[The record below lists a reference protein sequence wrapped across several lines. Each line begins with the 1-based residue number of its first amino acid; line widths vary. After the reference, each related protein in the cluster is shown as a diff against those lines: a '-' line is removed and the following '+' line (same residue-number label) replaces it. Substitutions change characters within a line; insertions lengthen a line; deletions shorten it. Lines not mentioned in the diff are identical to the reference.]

1 MAAQN
6 LNFKT
11 LDNLYFHLAGAGN
24 TAYATVVTSNR
35 IYVMT
40 LTAAAT
46 NTIQILGSTRLK
58 KIFIVSKCAAAG
70 TIEVSR
76 VATTQIATATPDVSV
91 LARADIEP
99 VTTSGLPL
107 IELVF
112 DFD

>member
-1 MAAQN
+1 MAASN

-24 TAYATVVTSNR
+24 TAYATIITSNR
-35 IYVMT
+35 VYVMT

-46 NTIQILGSTRLK
+46 NTVQILGTTRLQR
-58 KIFIVSKCAAAG
+58 IYIVSKCAAAG

-76 VATTQIATATPDVSV
+76 VSTSQIASATPDVSV

-107 IELVF
+107 VELVF
-112 DFD
+112 DYT

>member
-24 TAYATVVTSNR
+24 TAYATVITTNR

-40 LTAAAT
+40 LTPAAS
-46 NTIQILGSTRLK
+46 NTIQILGNTKLVR
-58 KIFIVSKCAAAG
+58 IHIVTKCAASG

-76 VATTQIATATPDVSV
+76 VSTSQIASATPDVSV
-91 LARADIEP
+91 LARAEVEP
-99 VTTSGLPL
+99 ITTSGLPL
-107 IELVF
+107 LELTF
-112 DFD
+112 DYS